1 MPLHILQRRDAR
13 KSDAY
18 SGSTTLFGARGV
30 DGAVAVCASVGM
42 SISSEGIDL
51 GPAIAIVDDRFEERS

>member
-1 MPLHILQRRDAR
+1 MKVPLHILQRRDAR

-42 SISSEGIDL
+42 SISSEGIV
-51 GPAIAIVDDRFEERS
+51 GPAIAIVGFEERS